1 MENLIL
7 RGSNIDTFKHR
18 PKLADINLNK
28 VLKKKSLLEEIQ
40 GTSRDSYSRGAGYR
54 EAKPIIVV
62 PSSSEYPGNICLKN
76 AVQFLKDGKYVLPQ
90 DVQQSTE
97 EKYASKRT
105 FEKQIGNDHV
115 TFEVYDSVHG
125 FTKKEWSRVVC
136 LFTHGEEF
144 QLKDWPNAPEKEVNM
159 QQKDKQMAK
168 TVNLF
173 YRVKGFYL
181 RY

>member
-18 PKLADINLNK
+18 QKLADINLNK

-76 AVQFLKDGKYVLPQ
+76 AVQFLKDGKYILP
-90 DVQQSTE
+90 
-97 EKYASKRT
+97 
-105 FEKQIGNDHV
+105 
-115 TFEVYDSVHG
+115 
-125 FTKKEWSRVVC
+125 
-136 LFTHGEEF
+136 
-144 QLKDWPNAPEKEVNM
+144 
-159 QQKDKQMAK
+159 
-168 TVNLF
+168 
-173 YRVKGFYL
+173 
-181 RY
+181 